1 MNWWIRYKKHVLE
14 VVLNNRQDDPEKLSY
29 LRNAV
34 FCNILTCLTP
44 LSLIALI
51 PSVYMAFMNGAPIVG
66 FADLVTF
73 FGFFVITVSPG
84 IKLETRKSIF
94 IFILYCL
101 SLTLLYYLPLPA
113 PGLLFLLAVTIFSS
127 LIYSSTAAY
136 YSAVTNTLICV
147 CFALLI
153 CFRKDI
159 PISNTYSL
167 GSWIAISSHLV
178 LLSFVCSRCLDL
190 LLAGLTTSLN
200 NHKAAEIKLIKSNR
214 LHAYISAINQMIVKT
229 KDQTSLFNEACR
241 IAVDI
246 GKYKMAWIGTIDEAT
261 KSIIPL
267 VHAGEEGG
275 YLAKIKTISMDDVP
289 QGRGPTGSALRD
301 GKYIV
306 YNDIE
311 NNLQMA
317 PWKEDAAYM
326 GYLSSMALPIKVF
339 GKVVGAY
346 SLYAPI
352 KDFFDDMEIAMAE
365 EAVRDISFAI
375 ENFEKEK
382 RHKQAEEI
390 IFKNEKRFRALIEQS
405 ADMETLATI
414 DGKLFYASPS
424 VSKVLGYA
432 LDEFLITPATDII
445 HPDDIAGVFENVQK
459 ISQIEGGSFNSQYR
473 LKHKNGNYIWCE
485 GTMTNLLHEP
495 YVKAI
500 VSNFRDVSERK
511 KLELLLIEAS
521 AIARI
526 GAWNADLISGTIFWS
541 DMTKEIHEADYNY
554 IPDLATGLNFYKEGK
569 MRDVMTLRV
578 KEAIEDGRSWDEEMQ
593 IITVKK
599 NERWIRTIGNTEFI
613 NGKCLRIYGS
623 FQDIDQRKK
632 AEEEIKIMT
641 KRLQLATDN
650 AGMGIWDWD
659 IVNNNLV
666 WDEGMYRLFEID
678 EKQLGSVYNGWVSRL
693 HLEDIERVNEVMQ
706 QALSNKGEYNLE
718 FRVVWKDLSVHYI
731 KASAIIERDK
741 DGNAVR
747 MIGVNWDITE
757 LKEKEHK
764 LIVTSNEL
772 QHALNDLTNI
782 MDSSLDVI
790 CAVDA
795 KGNFLKVSAASEA
808 VWGYKPEELNGK
820 PLIDFVYHEDSEK
833 TLLTA
838 DNVMRGNKLNHFEN
852 RYVRKDGSLV
862 PIEWSARWDEKDQI
876 RYGIARDVTEKKRLQ
891 KAFEIERQQFYDL
904 FSEAPSCMG
913 ILSGPD
919 HRFEMAN
926 PLYLQLIGKKDIIG
940 KSVKEVL
947 PEIAVQ
953 GFIEILD
960 RVNQTGK
967 TFSANEMIIKLDVNN
982 TGKPV
987 DKYLNFIYQ
996 PYIGRDGKPDGILF
1010 FAVDVTEQVM
1020 SRKKIEESEKEV
1032 RAIAESMPQIVWVT
1046 TADGKNS
1053 YFNHQWVD
1061 YTGLTLE
1068 ESLGD
1073 GWLLPFHEQDKPL
1086 AWEAWNN
1093 AVKTLSEY
1101 SVECRLQKHDGSYR
1115 WWLVRG
1121 VPKINENGKIVKW
1134 YGTYTDIEKIK
1145 EKEKQLTKSELF
1157 NRSVIN
1163 SITDHIAVVDE
1174 QGIITTV
1181 NNAWEQ
1187 FALKNGETRM
1197 ERIGKGAN
1205 YFHACE
1211 KATAAGDTIAEAVL
1225 LGMKDVLN
1233 EKKTI
1238 FYLEYPCHSP
1248 KEERW
1253 FGVRVMKFEGKE
1265 KLIITLHIDI
1275 TDRKKEEKEKEK
1287 ITLDL
1292 VQRNKNLEQFSYI
1305 VSHNLRAPV
1314 ANILGFAELMKY
1326 ENGNP
1331 ELILDSMKGMSIA
1344 AQNLDSVVKDM
1355 MTILQVRSIVSENKE
1370 EIRFQNLIEDISLSI
1385 DNIIKKEN
1393 VIIQT
1398 DFKSIDK
1405 MLSVKSYLYSIFYNL
1420 IINSIKFHKLGVRPL
1435 IEIQSLQTPTG
1446 IQLIFKDNGIGI
1458 DLEKHKESLFGLY
1471 KRFHAHVEGKGMG
1484 MFMIK
1489 TQVEAIGGKISVISE
1504 VNNGTEFTIEFENIN

>member
-1 MNWWIRYKKHVLE
+1 MNR
-14 VVLNNRQDDPEKLSY
+14 KLK
-29 LRNAV
+29 V
-34 FCNILTCLTP
+34 
-44 LSLIALI
+44 LIAEHDKNDIEILHHELI
-51 PSVYMAFMNGAPIVG
+51 KGGLNYESKIVYTEYDYSEALKYFVPDIILSDYSFPSFDGPTAFIIRNELAP
-66 FADLVTF
+66 DT
-73 FGFFVITVSPG
+73 P
-84 IKLETRKSIF
+84 F
-94 IFILYCL
+94 IFVSGTIGEEISTELIKK
-101 SLTLLYYLPLPA
+101 
-113 PGLLFLLAVTIFSS
+113 GVTDFV
-127 LIYSSTAAY
+127 LKDKM
-136 YSAVTNTLICV
+136 
-147 CFALLI
+147 FALTTKLL
-153 CFRKDI
+153 RALKDAKASREKSKI
-159 PISNTYSL
+159 DQDLKRTMANLAEAQSL
-167 GSWIAISSHLV
+167 AKVGSWDFDFAA
-178 LLSFVCSRCLDL
+178 DK
-190 LLAGLTTSLN
+190 LTWSEQLYN
-200 NHKAAEIKLIKSNR
+200 VFDIDK
-214 LHAYISAINQMIVKT
+214 
-229 KDQTSLFNEACR
+229 QTFNETH
-241 IAVDI
+241 
-246 GKYKMAWIGTIDEAT
+246 GSFLHLIDEADREYAEKTSKHT
-261 KSIIPL
+261 KETGDAFIIEYGITTHKGEKRVIQEHGYGIKDAAGKVIRLFGTAQDITERKKAARTEYELHTWLKAIFEKTNDAIMLADDRGNYVQVNPGAAKMLGYSQQELKGMNTTDIISGRQTDELWNEFMQDGSQTGAIELVRNDGSLVICHYNATSNILPGLHLSILTDITEQKKAENAIKESEAKYRAFFENSMDGILLTVTDGSILAANPAACAMFRMTEDEICAAGRMGL
-267 VHAGEEGG
+267 VDLSDPRVEQLIKERQKSGKALGELTYKRKDGTTFAGE
-275 YLAKIKTISMDDVP
+275 ISSVLFTDSY
-289 QGRGPTGSALRD
+289 GEERT
-301 GKYIV
+301 
-306 YNDIE
+306 
-311 NNLQMA
+311 
-317 PWKEDAAYM
+317 
-326 GYLSSMALPIKVF
+326 SMI
-339 GKVVGAY
+339 
-346 SLYAPI
+346 
-352 KDFFDDMEIAMAE
+352 
-365 EAVRDISFAI
+365 VRDIS
-375 ENFEKEK
+375 ERKE
-382 RHKQAEEI
+382 AEE
-390 IFKNEKRFRALIEQS
+390 NLALTS
-405 ADMETLATI
+405 A
-414 DGKLFYASPS
+414 
-424 VSKVLGYA
+424 
-432 LDEFLITPATDII
+432 
-445 HPDDIAGVFENVQK
+445 
-459 ISQIEGGSFNSQYR
+459 
-473 LKHKNGNYIWCE
+473 
-485 GTMTNLLHEP
+485 
-495 YVKAI
+495 
-500 VSNFRDVSERK
+500 
-511 KLELLLIEAS
+511 
-521 AIARI
+521 
-526 GAWNADLISGTIFWS
+526 
-541 DMTKEIHEADYNY
+541 
-554 IPDLATGLNFYKEGK
+554 
-569 MRDVMTLRV
+569 
-578 KEAIEDGRSWDEEMQ
+578 
-593 IITVKK
+593 
-599 NERWIRTIGNTEFI
+599 
-613 NGKCLRIYGS
+613 
-623 FQDIDQRKK
+623 
-632 AEEEIKIMT
+632 
-641 KRLQLATDN
+641 
-650 AGMGIWDWD
+650 
-659 IVNNNLV
+659 
-666 WDEGMYRLFEID
+666 
-678 EKQLGSVYNGWVSRL
+678 
-693 HLEDIERVNEVMQ
+693 
-706 QALSNKGEYNLE
+706 
-718 FRVVWKDLSVHYI
+718 
-731 KASAIIERDK
+731 
-741 DGNAVR
+741 
-747 MIGVNWDITE
+747 
-757 LKEKEHK
+757 
-764 LIVTSNEL
+764 EL
-772 QHALNDLTNI
+772 QYALNDITKI

-790 CAVDA
+790 CAVDENGIF
-795 KGNFLKVSAASEA
+795 KKVSAASEA
-808 VWGYKPEELNGK
+808 VWGYKPEELIGK
-820 PLIDFVYHEDSEK
+820 PLIDFVYHEDKEK
-833 TLLTA
+833 TQLTA
-838 DNVMRGNKLNHFEN
+838 DNVMTGTKLNHFEN

-862 PIEWSARWDEKDQI
+862 PIEWSARCDEKDQI

-926 PLYLQLIGKKDIIG
+926 PLYLELIGKKDIIG

-1046 TADGKNS
+1046 TADGKNI

-1086 AWEAWNN
+1086 ALEAWNN

-1157 NRSVIN
+1157 NRNVIN

-1225 LGMKDVLN
+1225 LGMKDILN
-1233 EKKTI
+1233 EKQTV

-1265 KLIITLHIDI
+1265 HLIITLHTDI

-1326 ENGNP
+1326 ENANP
-1331 ELILDSMKGMSIA
+1331 ELILDSMKGMSMA
-1344 AQNLDSVVKDM
+1344 AQNLDNVVKDM

-1504 VNNGTEFTIEFENIN
+1504 VNNGTEFTIEFEKIN